1 MGTHVAATAADLS
14 LDAARAF
21 ARITS
26 DAVRARDLCFVA
38 LSGGSTPRGLY
49 RALVQIESLRSQV
62 SWDRLHFFWGD
73 ERHVPPD
80 HADSNYRMAREA
92 LLASVPVAAEQIHR
106 IRAEESDA
114 AVAAR
119 RYEEEILATL
129 PHDGAVPR
137 FDLILLGLG
146 TDGHTAS
153 LFPDTL
159 ALEEQRRLCVD
170 NWVERLNTHRITM
183 TFPLLNAAR
192 TVLFMAS
199 GQDKATIVREVLRPT
214 HPDREF
220 PAQRVRPDG
229 ELLWMLDRDAA
240 SALGD
245 VT

>member
-1 MGTHVAATAADLS
+1 MDTHVAATAEDLS

-21 ARITS
+21 ARITG
-26 DAVRARDLCFVA
+26 DAVRARGRCFVA
-38 LSGGSTPRGLY
+38 LSGGSTPRGLH
-49 RALVQIESLRSQV
+49 RALIQNEALRSQV
-62 SWDRLHFFWGD
+62 SWDLLQFFWGD
-73 ERHVPPD
+73 ERHVPPN
-80 HADSNYRMAREA
+80 HADSNYRMARET
-92 LLASVPVAAEQIHR
+92 LLSRVPVAAEQIHR

-119 RYEEEILATL
+119 LYQEEILATL
-129 PHDGAVPR
+129 PHDGAAPR

-146 TDGHTAS
+146 NDGHTAS
-153 LFPDTL
+153 LFPDTPAL
-159 ALEEQRRLCVD
+159 AEQRRLCVD
-170 NWVERLNTHRITM
+170 NWVERLHTHRITM

-192 TVLFMAS
+192 AVLFMVS
-199 GQDKATIVREVLRPT
+199 GEDKAAIVREVLRPA

-229 ELLWMLDRDAA
+229 ALLWMLDRDAA

>member
-1 MGTHVAATAADLS
+1 MGTHVAATAEDLS

-21 ARITS
+21 ARVTS
-26 DAVRARDLCFVA
+26 EAVRARDLCFVA

-49 RALVQIESLRSQV
+49 RALVESESLRSQV
-62 SWDRLHFFWGD
+62 AWDRIHFFWGD

-80 HADSNYRMAREA
+80 HADSNYRMARET
-92 LLASVPVAAEQIHR
+92 LFASVPVAAEQVHR
-106 IRAEESDA
+106 IRTEESDA
-114 AVAAR
+114 AVVAR
-119 RYEEEILATL
+119 RYEEEIVATL
-129 PHDGAVPR
+129 PHDEAVPR

-153 LFPDTL
+153 LFPDTPAL
-159 ALEEQRRLCVD
+159 AEQRRLCVD
-170 NWVERLNTHRITM
+170 NWVERLHTHRITM

-192 TVLFMAS
+192 TVLFMVS
-199 GQDKATIVREVLRPT
+199 GQDKAAIVRAVLRST

-229 ELLWMLDRDAA
+229 DLLWMLDRGAA

-245 VT
+245 AT